1 MGGDTL
7 YNMWRQCHRTSRVC
21 DNLAEKSDFIMTEG
35 VSGMDDLIFNLGISL
50 AYIALKEAHVFHR
63 SVRKCEPERVTGA
76 SNPSYTH

>member
-1 MGGDTL
+1 
-7 YNMWRQCHRTSRVC
+7 
-21 DNLAEKSDFIMTEG
+21 MTEG
-35 VSGMDDLIFNLGISL
+35 VSGTDDLIFNLGISL